1 VFNSRLLF
9 DVFRLCFGGGQS
21 DNIFLSHNRKGV
33 LNMGWI
39 LRFVF
44 SALAVFFA
52 SHYIPGIHVN
62 SLGTAFWVAFVLGII
77 NLVIRPIITLLTLP
91 LTILTLGLFSLVV
104 NAVLFWLTSA
114 LVKGFEVHGF
124 IAAFLGAL
132 VVMVAQWLAHWVAS
146 WMAD

>member
-1 VFNSRLLF
+1 
-9 DVFRLCFGGGQS
+9 
-21 DNIFLSHNRKGV
+21 
-33 LNMGWI
+33 
-39 LRFVF
+39 
-44 SALAVFFA
+44 
-52 SHYIPGIHVN
+52 
-62 SLGTAFWVAFVLGII
+62 
-77 NLVIRPIITLLTLP
+77 
-91 LTILTLGLFSLVV
+91 VV

>member
-1 VFNSRLLF
+1 
-9 DVFRLCFGGGQS
+9 
-21 DNIFLSHNRKGV
+21 
-33 LNMGWI
+33 
-39 LRFVF
+39 
-44 SALAVFFA
+44 
-52 SHYIPGIHVN
+52 VN

>member
-1 VFNSRLLF
+1 
-9 DVFRLCFGGGQS
+9 
-21 DNIFLSHNRKGV
+21 
-33 LNMGWI
+33 MGWI

-44 SALAVFFA
+44 SALAVFLA
-52 SHYIPGIHVN
+52 SRYIPGIHVN

-91 LTILTLGLFSLVV
+91 LTILTLGLFSLVI

-114 LVKGFEVHGF
+114 LVNGFEVDGF

-132 VVMVAQWLAHWVAS
+132 AVTVAQWLAGLI
-146 WMAD
+146 AD